1 MNLLRKNLLA
11 SAAVVSAALAMNPL
25 AARATNYV
33 VNGDFEDSSPVNTT
47 TYPTSTG
54 GIGQIGP
61 IVSLP
66 SWLTEC
72 LQNCSDGGVGSGGFA
87 FVLNEDADN
96 RSAANPAYPN
106 QGGGFPSL
114 NSPSA
119 GTNIFVWGPDFY
131 GPGTSTVG
139 GANTISGPILNG
151 FTTSSNGGKFVGI
164 DGDYGRAKIKQ
175 TVSGLTPGDPYT
187 LSFEY
192 AGSQFTDAAGAT
204 SQEWRVSYNGTSSVV
219 NWSVPSTWFKSWQT
233 QTYNFIAASS
243 GFDLVFEA
251 YGRGVDDLSG
261 LPPFL
266 LLDNVQILDPTTPP
280 PPPPGTSVPGPL
292 PILGAGLSLAW
303 SRKLRRR
310 LALYS

>member
-1 MNLLRKNLLA
+1 
-11 SAAVVSAALAMNPL
+11 MNPL

-33 VNGDFEDSSPVNTT
+33 SNGDFEDSTPVNTN
-47 TYPTSTG
+47 TYPSSTG

-72 LQNCSDGGVGSGGFA
+72 LQNCSDDGVRSGGFA
-87 FVLNEDADN
+87 FVLNQDADN
-96 RSAANPAYPN
+96 RSVPNPGYPN

-119 GTNIFVWGPDFY
+119 GSNIFVWGPDFY

-139 GANTISGPILNG
+139 GANLISGPINNG

-175 TVSGLTPGDPYT
+175 AVSGLTPGNPYT

-192 AGSQFTDAAGAT
+192 AGSQFTDAAGPT

-219 NWSVPSTWFKSWQT
+219 SWSVPSTGFKSWET
-233 QTYNFIAASS
+233 QTYNFTAATT

-251 YGRGVDDLSG
+251 YGRGVNDASG

-280 PPPPGTSVPGPL
+280 PTPPTPPGTSAAPGPL

-310 LALYS
+310 LALDS